1 MEKLT
6 FKICFI
12 TFYPRKKNM
21 YLSHP
26 AGTHRV
32 ARFFGIIHC
41 FLVTVY
47 YSALFR
53 QISYILSSFPGA
65 SDAPLPS
72 ILFPFWRIIA
82 ATQKVLFFHS
92 EKTPKNANS
101 SPRKTYF
108 HSTMQYQPDIRF
120 FRAFQHKNAGDSR
133 VIHG

>member
-82 ATQKVLFFHS
+82 TTKKKFYFS
-92 EKTPKNANS
+92 TPKKRPTTPIPPLVKRTS
-101 SPRKTYF
+101 KPLCIPCPT
-108 HSTMQYQPDIRF
+108 
-120 FRAFQHKNAGDSR
+120 
-133 VIHG
+133 